1 MSSRLSLHAAPAA
14 GFDEPFAM
22 LSACHERVER
32 MLQLLERLQGHLA
45 RSGADAQAA
54 QAARDLMRYF
64 DLAGPAHHEDEE
76 RHLLP
81 LLLQHADPAL
91 PQLARCLMHDHHRMA
106 ADWAQLR
113 ADLQSIAPGPQAV
126 VPAAARLRAWPAFA
140 ALYRAHIRLE
150 EEQAYPAVQALIS
163 PQALAEA
170 GREMAARRGAPSGVG
185 AVGAGQS

>member
-1 MSSRLSLHAAPAA
+1 
-14 GFDEPFAM
+14 M

-32 MLQLLERLQGHLA
+32 MLQLLERLQGHLT

-81 LLLQHADPAL
+81 LLLQHADPEL
-91 PQLARCLMHDHHRMA
+91 RQLAHCLKQDHNRMA
-106 ADWAQLR
+106 EVWAQLR
-113 ADLQSIAPGPQAV
+113 ADLQSIANGQQAT
-126 VPAAARLRAWPAFA
+126 VPAPARLQAWPAFA

-150 EEQAYPAVQALIS
+150 EERAYPAVQAFIS

-170 GREMAARRGAPSGVG
+170 GREMAARRGAPSGEG
-185 AVGAGQS
+185 AAGAGQS